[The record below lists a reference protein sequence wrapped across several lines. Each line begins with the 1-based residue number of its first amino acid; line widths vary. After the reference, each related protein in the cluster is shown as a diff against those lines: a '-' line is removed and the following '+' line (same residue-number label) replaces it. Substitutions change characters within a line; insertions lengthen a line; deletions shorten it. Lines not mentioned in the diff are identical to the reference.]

1 MAIVGLTSPFRKRQE
16 KESPMKLSWIP
27 VVLSGLNYL
36 SSKKAAKKANK
47 MRAQDQ
53 AAFEEQKEAF
63 EAYKFTSPYEGI
75 ENPYSNLTNQF
86 AGLDNQFSGL
96 QNQYAG
102 LGSQFAGL
110 QNQYEGLEN
119 QFTGIRNRF
128 EDAQNVFEDLRVDT
142 RAADFARESTQ
153 QQQANLLSQLQGVAG
168 SSGVASLA
176 QAIAG
181 AGVNQAR
188 QASIDIAQQER
199 QNQLMARQE
208 EARLQ
213 QARLGEATRIDQLQ
227 RQEQARL
234 EQLRAGEAGRLAQLQ
249 AQDRARIQQLQAGE
263 AARLQ
268 TLEAQE
274 ASKLAQLTAQEQA
287 KLDQL
292 IATGDFQVEM
302 LDRKGQQ
309 YVQQMGFNRL
319 QAMYGLSASNLSA
332 ATQFANQAQ
341 ANANAAF
348 SNFLTSAVSSGM
360 FSGSESP
367 SISNLELAN
376 NSTLPTN
383 TLDSS
388 YMSPTYGSD
397 PTFSNMNF
405 GPQDYTVPTSNTGTV
420 LDLSNNTNVT
430 QGLYN

>member
-1 MAIVGLTSPFRKRQE
+1 MAIVGLRSPFRKRQE
-16 KESPMKLSWIP
+16 KGSPMKAAWMA
-27 VVLSGLNYL
+27 VAAAGLNYL
-36 SSKKAAKKANK
+36 SSRKAAKTAER
-47 MRAQDQ
+47 MRKQDQ
-53 AAFEEQKEAF
+53 AQFEEQKQAF
-63 EAYKFTSPYEGI
+63 EAYEFTNPYEGI

-96 QNQYAG
+96 DNQYLG
-102 LGSQFAGL
+102 LTSQVAGL

-119 QFTGIRNRF
+119 QFTGLRNRF
-128 EDAQNVFEDLRVDT
+128 EDAENVFEDLRVDT
-142 RAADFARESTQ
+142 RAADFARESAQ
-153 QQQANLLSQLQGVAG
+153 QQQANILSQLQGVAG
-168 SSGVASLA
+168 SSGAASLA

-199 QNQLMARQE
+199 QNQMMARQE
-208 EARLQ
+208 AARLQ

-227 RQEQARL
+227 RQEQGRL

-319 QAMYGLSASNLSA
+319 QAMYGLSASNLGAS
-332 ATQFANQAQ
+332 TQFSSQAQ
-341 ANANAAF
+341 ANAAAAF
-348 SNFLTSAVSSGM
+348 GNVLTTAVSSGM
-360 FSGSESP
+360 FSGGSP
-367 SISNLELAN
+367 SSPAN
-376 NSTLPTN
+376 T
-383 TLDSS
+383 
-388 YMSPTYGSD
+388 SPD
-397 PTFSNMNF
+397 V
-405 GPQDYTVPTSNTGTV
+405 YTVPDANYTYTPLPTSTYGLPQGTEI
-420 LDLSNNTNVT
+420 NVT
-430 QGLYN
+430 GGNTPSYLNTTYNIPGGGYNQQ

>member
-1 MAIVGLTSPFRKRQE
+1 MAIVGLRSPFRKRQE
-16 KESPMKLSWIP
+16 KESPMKFVNFIP
-27 VVLSGLNYL
+27 AIAAGLGYL
-36 SSKKAAKKANK
+36 SSRKASKKAQR
-47 MRAQDQ
+47 MRMEDQ
-53 AAFEEQKEAF
+53 AQFQEQKEAF
-63 EAYKFTSPYEGI
+63 EAYEFTNPYEGI
-75 ENPYSNLTNQF
+75 ENPYSNLTSQF

-119 QFTGIRNRF
+119 QFTGLQNRF
-128 EDAQNVFEDLRVDT
+128 EDAENVFEDLRVDT
-142 RAADFARESTQ
+142 RAADFARESAQ
-153 QQQANLLSQLQGVAG
+153 QQQANLLSQLRGVAG

-199 QNQLMARQE
+199 QNQMMARQE

-227 RQEQARL
+227 RQEQGRL

-268 TLEAQE
+268 TLEATE
-274 ASKLAQLTAQEQA
+274 ASKLAQLTAQEQSR
-287 KLDQL
+287 LDQL

-319 QAMYGLSASNLSA
+319 QSMYGLSAANLASS
-332 ATQFANQAQ
+332 TQFASQAS
-341 ANANAAF
+341 ANAAAAF
-348 SNFLTSAVSSGM
+348 GNLATSAVSSGI
-360 FSGSESP
+360 F
-367 SISNLELAN
+367 
-376 NSTLPTN
+376 
-383 TLDSS
+383 D
-388 YMSPTYGSD
+388 
-397 PTFSNMNF
+397 
-405 GPQDYTVPTSNTGTV
+405 SNTTTPVVGTPQ
-420 LDLSNNTNVT
+420 NT
-430 QGLYN
+430 QGVLLADRNPLPGLGGNATPYYTFDD

>member
-1 MAIVGLTSPFRKRQE
+1 MAIVGLRSPFKKRQG
-16 KESPMKLSWIP
+16 KESPMKFAQFLP
-27 VVLSGLNYL
+27 VIAAGLNYVA
-36 SSKKAAKKANK
+36 SRKASKTAER
-47 MRAQDQ
+47 MRKQDQ
-53 AAFEEQKEAF
+53 AQFEEQKEAF
-63 EAYKFTSPYEGI
+63 EAYEFTNPYEGI
-75 ENPYSNLTNQF
+75 ENPYSNLTSQF

-119 QFTGIRNRF
+119 QFTGLRNRF
-128 EDAQNVFEDLRVDT
+128 EDAENVFEDLRVDT

-199 QNQLMARQE
+199 QNQMMARQE
-208 EARLQ
+208 AARLQ

-227 RQEQARL
+227 RQEQGRL

-319 QAMYGLSASNLSA
+319 QAMYGLSASNLGAS
-332 ATQFANQAQ
+332 TQFSSQAQ
-341 ANANAAF
+341 ANAAAAF
-348 SNFLTSAVSSGM
+348 GNVLTTAVSSGM
-360 FSGSESP
+360 FSGQ
-367 SISNLELAN
+367 NLN
-376 NSTLPTN
+376 NAPVDTSTLTYENVYGPTDTYTIPDAN
-383 TLDSS
+383 YTYNPLPTS
-388 YMSPTYGSD
+388 TYGL
-397 PTFSNMNF
+397 
-405 GPQDYTVPTSNTGTV
+405 PQETGI
-420 LDLSNNTNVT
+420 NVT
-430 QGLYN
+430 GGNTPSYIYNQG